1 MLKLIGL
8 LLKLSLFALA
18 ILVLG
23 NIVQIRG
30 RTVSDQIKTQMSH
43 AERLLPVQPLEEWR
57 QKIKN
62 SSNELLEAAD
72 EEILPSERKKLQ
84 SLLKELNSESAR

>member
-1 MLKLIGL
+1 VLKFIGV
-8 LLKLSLFALA
+8 LLKISLFTLA
-18 ILVLG
+18 VLVLG
-23 NIVQIRG
+23 NLVQIRG

-62 SSNELLEAAD
+62 TSNDLIEAAD

-84 SLLKELNSESAR
+84 SLLKELNSESTR

>member
-1 MLKLIGL
+1 MLKFIGV
-8 LLKLSLFALA
+8 LLKISLFTLA
-18 ILVLG
+18 VLVLG
-23 NIVQIRG
+23 NLVQIRG

-62 SSNELLEAAD
+62 TSNDLIEAAD

-84 SLLKELNSESAR
+84 SLLKELNSESTR